1 MTGYWLQSMR
11 RTLRDLAETVIPAV
25 LFYVLLMVTTQ
36 QYRIEG
42 VSMGPTLLDGQRI
55 LVNKFV
61 FAQNGNGGF
70 VFHGP
75 ERGDIIVFDPP
86 VSSPEDFIK
95 RVIGIPGDEIDIR
108 DGAVYVNGERA
119 PDDYD
124 YTTADA
130 NGYPRIVP
138 EGEYFVMGDN
148 RSRSNDSRAW
158 GFVSADKIVGRTW
171 FTYWP
176 LSALRL
182 WG

>member
-1 MTGYWLQSMR
+1 MR
-11 RTLRDLAETVIPAV
+11 RVLRDLAETLIPAV
-25 LFYVLLMVTTQ
+25 LFYVLLMVATQ

-42 VSMGPTLLDGQRI
+42 ESMDPTLLDGQRI

-61 FAQNGNGGF
+61 FTHNGNGGF

-95 RVIGIPGDEIDIR
+95 RVVGIPGDEIDIR
-108 DGAVYVNGERA
+108 DGAVYVNGERVA
-119 PDDYD
+119 DDHG
-124 YTTADA
+124 YTTSGVR
-130 NGYPRIVP
+130 GYPLVVP
-138 EGEYFVMGDN
+138 EGEYFVLGDN
-148 RSRSNDSRAW
+148 RPRSNDSRAW
-158 GFVSADKIVGRTW
+158 GYAFVSADKVVGRAW

-176 LSALRL
+176 LSALHV